1 MAKLTYEDKKE
12 IIRLHLEE
20 HIGYIELARRFNVSK
35 KVTQMLVEK
44 YKVHGEEVLIKQGKR
59 KFSAEKKLE
68 IITRVINGE
77 SKNSLAIEYNIQRSN
92 ISSWL
97 KKYEE
102 LGYDGLKEKSKGRP
116 QSMKKKEK
124 QIDLND
130 KDAIIKSQEDR
141 ILELEAELE
150 ALKKLK
156 ALVLQRNKQQTNK
169 KQW

>member
-20 HIGYIELARRFNVSK
+20 HIGCIELARRFNVSK

-68 IITRVINGE
+68 IITRFINGE
-77 SKNSLAIEYNIQRSN
+77 SKNSLAIEYNIERSN

-156 ALVLQRNKQQTNK
+156 ALVLQRNKQQTKK

>member
-77 SKNSLAIEYNIQRSN
+77 SKNSLAIEYNIERSN

-156 ALVLQRNKQQTNK
+156 ALVLQRNKQQIKK
-169 KQW
+169 KQC

>member
-156 ALVLQRNKQQTNK
+156 ALVLQRNKQQTKK

>member
-20 HIGYIELARRFNVSK
+20 HIGCIELARRFNVSK

-116 QSMKKKEK
+116 QSMKKKK
-124 QIDLND
+124 N
-130 KDAIIKSQEDR
+130 
-141 ILELEAELE
+141 
-150 ALKKLK
+150 KLI
-156 ALVLQRNKQQTNK
+156 
-169 KQW
+169 